1 MSVSAE
7 DIGMVAPPPA
17 SGAPPVA
24 AGPAPV
30 PLLPAA
36 APLVVDA
43 VLPLAP
49 EAGEPPALAA
59 RLPAIVAPAPAVL
72 DCVVAGAEL
81 PPEVF
86 GGDDAPAEVVGIAAF
101 PALEEDGV
109 AGPCSVGISIVCC
122 EGAESSQ
129 AAMPSMSTRMVK
141 RLRIRTCKIVGQAY
155 QSHESI
161 VLDSWPGALFLVD
174 SGEN

>member
-17 SGAPPVA
+17 SGAPPAA
-24 AGPAPV
+24 AGPLV
-30 PLLPAA
+30 IPLLPAA
-36 APLVVDA
+36 PLVGVDA
-43 VLPLAP
+43 VLPP
-49 EAGEPPALAA
+49 DAGEPPALDA
-59 RLPAIVAPAPAVL
+59 RLPAVVALAPPML
-72 DCVVAGAEL
+72 DCVATGAEL

-86 GGDDAPAEVVGIAAF
+86 GGDDAPAEVAGVAAF
-101 PALEEDGV
+101 PALEEEGM

-141 RLRIRTCKIVGQAY
+141 
-155 QSHESI
+155 
-161 VLDSWPGALFLVD
+161 
-174 SGEN
+174 